1 MLINHFIQFFIIVFY
16 FPQLC
21 DICLASGFFAIFSRA
36 ILLIAVL
43 YRIRYNRD
51 TSKGGISLMHLKA
64 SFGERLQAS
73 LLDDTERYTFL
84 LLTAYAVLSLISGIM
99 TVANIL
105 THKGIL
111 TTATLSYSLL
121 CALVFDLLIR
131 KRISLRL
138 AQAVFVTSIFALLTF
153 FIVSGIPDGFSILWV
168 CMLPACGLLALGCKT
183 GSILS
188 LVMLLELLFFFHVP
202 FGQSLMQYDYNDTFV
217 MRFPLLYTAFLGA
230 SMVLERIRELTH
242 RKLIEVQA
250 RYRCL
255 YTHDALT
262 EVYNRYGFNELMDRY
277 FLKKQ
282 TNLGLIILDIDFF
295 KRIND
300 EYGHTQGDLV
310 LQRVARVIVESAGA
324 TANVCRWGGEE
335 FAVLIPNCADL
346 SAAAEALSR
355 EIRACRIP
363 LAQSEVSVTA
373 SIGAVLAKD
382 TATCAAAQL
391 VSSADACLYHAKMNG
406 RDRVECEVL

>member
-1 MLINHFIQFFIIVFY
+1 
-16 FPQLC
+16 
-21 DICLASGFFAIFSRA
+21 
-36 ILLIAVL
+36 
-43 YRIRYNRD
+43 
-51 TSKGGISLMHLKA
+51 MHLKA
-64 SFGERLQAS
+64 TFGDRLQAS

-84 LLTAYAVLSLISGIM
+84 LLCAYAVLSLISGVM
-99 TVANIL
+99 TIANIL

-111 TTATLSYSLL
+111 TIATLSYALF
-121 CALVFDLLIR
+121 CALAFVLLVR

-138 AQAVFVTSIFALLTF
+138 AQVAFVLSFFALLTF
-153 FIVSGIPDGFSILWV
+153 FIISGIPDGFSILWV
-168 CMLPACGLLALGCKT
+168 CMLPACGLLALGRKT
-183 GSILS
+183 GSILC

-202 FGQSLMQYDYNDTFV
+202 LGQNLVRYDYNDTFI
-217 MRFPLLYTAFLGA
+217 MRFPLLYTAFWGA
-230 SMVLERIRELTH
+230 SMVLESIRELTH
-242 RKLIEVQA
+242 RKLLDAQA
-250 RYRCL
+250 RYRYL

-277 FLKKQ
+277 FLQKQ

-335 FAVLIPNCADL
+335 FAVLVPNCADL
-346 SAAAEALSR
+346 SAVAEALSR
-355 EIRACRIP
+355 EIRTCRIP
-363 LAQSEVSVTA
+363 LAESDVSVTA

-382 TATCAAAQL
+382 TAACTASQL
-391 VSSADACLYHAKMNG
+391 VSSADACLYRAKMNG
-406 RDRVECEVL
+406 RDCAECDAL